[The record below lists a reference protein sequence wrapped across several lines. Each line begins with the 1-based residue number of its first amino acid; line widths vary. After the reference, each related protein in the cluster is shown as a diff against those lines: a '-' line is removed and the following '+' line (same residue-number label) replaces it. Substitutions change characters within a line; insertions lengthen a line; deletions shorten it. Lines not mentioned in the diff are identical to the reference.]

1 VSGNDEDLTRQDT
14 EGTEDGGAPGD
25 GERRGT
31 AEDGPAARPVP
42 ACLGGLRVLRGGAV
56 AFALLLALSS
66 HDARAEGEDLRATLA
81 AAVDLPTT
89 EARLAAA
96 AKLAARNDVTIDQW
110 LEAMRGFG
118 EFQRVPAGSA
128 TEKATL
134 QVGAAREETSI
145 AVFVPKGYLPDKP
158 APLLIALHGS
168 GGEGHDED
176 DLWTAA
182 ADEIGML
189 VVAPT
194 DPTAQ
199 LGLQYSEAVR
209 DRVLAALRWAR
220 RRFDVDENRVALT
233 GVSRGAHLAWD
244 VALRH
249 PDLFSALVP
258 MIGGPRLMPWE
269 NNNLRYMEN
278 VAHLP
283 IRDLQGSGDDPLLVK
298 NLKMAFERLAAAGAK
313 DAKLVLHPDLKH
325 DFDPHAVD
333 WAKFLGAAKRAS
345 PPPRVVR
352 MCARPDEGRAA
363 WAEIT
368 RLAPGAVEKFR
379 PDVDARK
386 WEAMNDD
393 EKREWA
399 VGEAEK
405 RTGRLEV
412 TFDGPGRFTAKT
424 TLVQRFRLLLS
435 REMVAAGAPVEVT
448 VNGKAAKYAVT
459 PSKLVLLREFVER
472 FDRTFLPVAEVSCP

>member
-1 VSGNDEDLTRQDT
+1 M
-14 EGTEDGGAPGD
+14 
-25 GERRGT
+25 
-31 AEDGPAARPVP
+31 
-42 ACLGGLRVLRGGAV
+42 
-56 AFALLLALSS
+56 LLALSS
-66 HDARAEGEDLRATLA
+66 HGAHAEGEDLRATLA
-81 AAVDLPTT
+81 AAVDLPTPET
-89 EARLAAA
+89 RLAAA
-96 AKLAARNDVTIDQW
+96 GKLAARNDVTLDQW
-110 LEAMRGFG
+110 LEAMRTFG
-118 EFQRVPAGSA
+118 DLQRVLPGSS

-134 QVGAAREETSI
+134 QVGAAKEETSI
-145 AVFVPKGYLPDKP
+145 AVFVPKGYAPGKP
-158 APLLIALHGS
+158 APLLLALHGS

-182 ADEIGML
+182 ADEIGMV

-199 LGLQYSEAVR
+199 LGLAYSEAVR
-209 DRVLAALRWAR
+209 DRVLSALRWAR
-220 RRFDVDENRVALT
+220 RRFDVDENRVSLT
-233 GVSRGAHLAWD
+233 GVSRGGHLAWD

-249 PDLFSALVP
+249 PDQFAALVP
-258 MIGGPRLMPWE
+258 MIGGPRLSPAE

-298 NLKMAFERLAAAGAK
+298 NLKIAFDRLAAAGAK

-333 WAKFLGAAKRAS
+333 WAKFLGAAKRTS
-345 PPPRVVR
+345 PPLRVVR
-352 MCARPDEGRAA
+352 MCARTDEGRAA
-363 WAEIT
+363 WAEVT
-368 RLAPGAVEKFR
+368 RLAPGAIEKFR
-379 PDVDARK
+379 LDIEQRKSDAMS
-386 WEAMNDD
+386 EDQ
-393 EKREWA
+393 KREWYA
-399 VGEAEK
+399 AEAEK

-412 TFDGPGRFTAKT
+412 TFDGPGRFTAKA

-435 REMVAAGAPVEVT
+435 RDMFTAGAPVEVT
-448 VNGKAAKYAVT
+448 VNGKAAKYGVT